1 MLLRYNGSMTEDAEQ
16 AIPGHQ
22 AAPEHQ
28 AAGDVARGADRLL
41 LDMGLA
47 SIREFSLASGRRAD
61 IAALG
66 KDGRILIIE
75 IKSSVADFRSD
86 TKWPDYLEYC
96 DTFYFA
102 VAPDFP
108 VEILPETC
116 GIIIADRFGAEIL
129 RADPSEGPDRTLKAA
144 RRKAVTLRFAR
155 IAASRLMTNLAD
167 DQVRTI

>member
-28 AAGDVARGADRLL
+28 AAGDIARGADRLL

-75 IKSSVADFRSD
+75 IKSSIADFRSD
-86 TKWPDYLEYC
+86 AKWPDYLEYC
-96 DTFYFA
+96 DMFYFA

-155 IAASRLMTNLAD
+155 IAASRLMANLAD

>member
-1 MLLRYNGSMTEDAEQ
+1 MTEDAE
-16 AIPGHQ
+16 Q

-28 AAGDVARGADRLL
+28 AASDIARGADRLL

-75 IKSSVADFRSD
+75 IKSSIADFRSD
-86 TKWPDYLEYC
+86 AKWPDYLEYC
-96 DTFYFA
+96 DAFYFA

-108 VEILPETC
+108 VKILPETC
-116 GIIIADRFGAEIL
+116 GIIIADRFGAEVL
-129 RADPSEGPDRTLKAA
+129 RADPSQGPDRTLKAA

-167 DQVRTI
+167 DQVKTI